1 MRALPTDGDVRA
13 YGHVA
18 HRKQRRCKDPRS
30 SSLYRSLPLAF
41 SWARAM
47 GHVAYPSRDQSA
59 QAFPVNRFYGVIT
72 SPANQNAHV
81 TGKAWDRGY
90 LIPTTCS
97 LWEHYTSAAQR
108 IATLWVA
115 PARPQCRSI
124 MLVFLKDF
132 LLVQLSLDYID
143 YQQDSVVGENPPSK
157 LRGQFPTGSDTDRVR
172 LARCVKTVETDTV
185 FPQSLVSCEPTA
197 RRINFLRSVVCEIR
211 RCPRDAVR

>member
-18 HRKQRRCKDPRS
+18 HRKHRRCRDPRS

-59 QAFPVNRFYGVIT
+59 QAFPVFYGVIT

-90 LIPTTCS
+90 RKHTFAPRVCTLVLIWIDANFS
-97 LWEHYTSAAQR
+97 TSEYVTSINR
-108 IATLWVA
+108 FWTNWKTLTMDL
-115 PARPQCRSI
+115 C
-124 MLVFLKDF
+124 
-132 LLVQLSLDYID
+132 
-143 YQQDSVVGENPPSK
+143 
-157 LRGQFPTGSDTDRVR
+157 
-172 LARCVKTVETDTV
+172 
-185 FPQSLVSCEPTA
+185 
-197 RRINFLRSVVCEIR
+197 
-211 RCPRDAVR
+211 